1 LVVAA
6 TPETPQKKFHERRF
20 ECAPDNV
27 RVIWIWDGV
36 LKEMTDAYGWTG
48 KDRRVGRIVH
58 SASGTTFLVPLD
70 HSLADGP
77 VAAAA
82 EFAGL
87 VEEMAASEVDGII
100 VHKGRVRFLPTEAL
114 GRLALLVHLN
124 GSTQHAPDK
133 DAKILVGAV
142 EEAVALGAD
151 GVSVHINLG
160 SDTEAHQLTDLGAV
174 AGQCARFGLPLL
186 AMVYPRGP
194 RVTDP
199 TDPVLL
205 AHAANVAADLGA
217 DIVKLPYT
225 GATATMR
232 EVVAASPIPVVTAGG
247 GVLEDTGRFLD
258 RIDHT
263 MDSGVL
269 GVAVGRNVFQA
280 PDPGALARSVARRVH
295 AGPRSLA
302 ALAALGE
309 ELSEA
314 TV

>member
-1 LVVAA
+1 
-6 TPETPQKKFHERRF
+6 
-20 ECAPDNV
+20 
-27 RVIWIWDGV
+27 
-36 LKEMTDAYGWTG
+36 MTDAYGWNG
-48 KDRRVGRIVH
+48 KERRVRRIVH

-77 VAAAA
+77 VASAAG
-82 EFAGL
+82 FAGL
-87 VEEMAASEVDGII
+87 VESMAANEVDGII
-100 VHKGRVRFLPTEAL
+100 VHKGRVRFLPADAL
-114 GRLALLVHLN
+114 GRLALIVHLN
-124 GSTQHAPDK
+124 GSTQHAPDV

-160 SDTEAHQLTDLGAV
+160 SSTEAAQLTDLGTV
-174 AGQCARFGLPLL
+174 AAGCARWGLPLL

-194 RVTDP
+194 RISDP
-199 TDPVLL
+199 ADPVLL

-225 GATATMR
+225 GSPLTMR
-232 EVVAASPIPVVTAGG
+232 EVVEASPIPVVTAGG
-247 GVLEDTGRFLD
+247 GVLEDSGKFLD
-258 RIDHT
+258 VIDST
-263 MDSGVL
+263 MESGVL

-295 AGPRSLA
+295 AGPRSLDT
-302 ALAALGE
+302 LAALRQ

>member
-1 LVVAA
+1 
-6 TPETPQKKFHERRF
+6 
-20 ECAPDNV
+20 
-27 RVIWIWDGV
+27 
-36 LKEMTDAYGWTG
+36 MTDSYGWAG
-48 KDRRVGRIVH
+48 KDRRVQRILH

-77 VAAAA
+77 VASAAG
-82 EFAGL
+82 FAGL
-87 VEEMAASEVDGII
+87 VEAMATNEVDGII

-114 GRLALLVHLN
+114 GELALIVHLN
-124 GSTQHAPDK
+124 GSTQHAPDV

-160 SDTEAHQLTDLGAV
+160 STTEAAQLTDLGNI
-174 AGQCARFGLPLL
+174 AGSCARWGLPLL

-194 RVTDP
+194 RITDP
-199 TDPVLL
+199 ADPVLL

-225 GATATMR
+225 GSPRTMR

-247 GVLEDTGRFLD
+247 GVLEDTGEFLG
-258 RIDHT
+258 RIDST
-263 MDSGVL
+263 MESGVL
-269 GVAVGRNVFQA
+269 GVAVGRNIFQA
-280 PDPGALARSVARRVH
+280 QDPGGLARAVAHRVH
-295 AGPRSLA
+295 AGSRSLE
-302 ALAALGE
+302 ALAALRQ

-314 TV
+314 TF

>member
-1 LVVAA
+1 
-6 TPETPQKKFHERRF
+6 
-20 ECAPDNV
+20 
-27 RVIWIWDGV
+27 
-36 LKEMTDAYGWTG
+36 MTDSYGWTG
-48 KDRRVGRIVH
+48 KDRRVQRIVH

-77 VAAAA
+77 VASAAG
-82 EFAGL
+82 FAAL
-87 VEEMAASEVDGII
+87 VEEMAANEVDGIV
-100 VHKGRVRFLPTEAL
+100 VHKGRVRFLPADAL
-114 GRLALLVHLN
+114 GRMALIVHLN
-124 GSTQHAPDK
+124 GSTQLAPDK

-160 SDTEAHQLTDLGAV
+160 SDTEAAQLTDLGAV
-174 AGQCARFGLPLL
+174 AGQCARYGLPLL

-194 RVTDP
+194 RITDP
-199 TDPVLL
+199 RDPVLL

-225 GATATMR
+225 GSPLTMR

-247 GVLEDTGRFLD
+247 GVLEDTGKFLD
-258 RIDHT
+258 LIDST
-263 MDSGVL
+263 MESGVL

-280 PDPGALARSVARRVH
+280 ADPGGLARSVARRVH
-295 AGPRSLA
+295 AGPRSLED
-302 ALAALGE
+302 LAVLPQ
-309 ELSEA
+309 ELSRA

>member
-1 LVVAA
+1 
-6 TPETPQKKFHERRF
+6 
-20 ECAPDNV
+20 
-27 RVIWIWDGV
+27 
-36 LKEMTDAYGWTG
+36 MTDAYGWTG
-48 KDRRVGRIVH
+48 KDRRVQRIVH

-77 VAAAA
+77 VASAAG
-82 EFAGL
+82 FAGL
-87 VEEMAASEVDGII
+87 VEAMAANEVDGII
-100 VHKGRVRFLPTEAL
+100 VHKGRVRFLPTDAL
-114 GRLALLVHLN
+114 GRLALIVHLN
-124 GSTQHAPDK
+124 GSTQHAPDV

-160 SDTEAHQLTDLGAV
+160 SSTEAAQLTDLGAV
-174 AGQCARFGLPLL
+174 AGSCARWGLPLL

-194 RVTDP
+194 RITDP
-199 TDPVLL
+199 ADPVLL

-225 GATATMR
+225 GSPLTMR

-247 GVLEDTGRFLD
+247 VLEDTGKFLD
-258 RIDHT
+258 LIDST
-263 MDSGVL
+263 MESGVL

-295 AGPRSLA
+295 VGPRSLE
-302 ALAALGE
+302 ALAALRQ

-314 TV
+314 AV